1 MSTTPLCPK
10 VRDRAFHFISPHL
23 PAGRRLSGKEL
34 HPGQVAHEGHN
45 LFPGL
50 VRLFAVGF
58 NRGNDKLMDIC
69 RLPFGMA
76 PGSQQA
82 DLSVSPRPEAKAIK
96 PTVCLFILF
105 ESHKGHRLIAEAP
118 RLYEPQGLRELGESR
133 PQKKC
138 AVRGGQ
144 ISHRER
150 TQLVNPHCGIS
161 CVADQLC
168 QECTLGSAVAFPE
181 RVQFVGHT
189 VEIHDLI
196 YEFIVRQALEV
207 VALFQAL
214 KNQFSLSLNVCR
226 KGKPC
231 SLLAD
236 IHRPNLTGPV
246 K

>member
-1 MSTTPLCPK
+1 MTTSGHFVPKSVRSVVPPLPTKSLILRGPHEPK

-23 PAGRRLSGKEL
+23 PAGRGLSGKEL
-34 HPGQVAHEGHN
+34 HPGQVAHKGHD

-76 PGSQQA
+76 LGSQQA
-82 DLSVSPRPEAKAIK
+82 DFRISPRPEAKTIK

-105 ESHKGHRLIAEAP
+105 QPDKGHRLIAEAP

-150 TQLVNPHCGIS
+150 TQLVNPHCGIMVFCRPLYLTALVLPRGIGVNDRIVS
-161 CVADQLC
+161 DSHTPFCPALTASVA
-168 QECTLGSAVAFPE
+168 SRMRSVA
-181 RVQFVGHT
+181 G
-189 VEIHDLI
+189 
-196 YEFIVRQALEV
+196 A
-207 VALFQAL
+207 
-214 KNQFSLSLNVCR
+214 
-226 KGKPC
+226 
-231 SLLAD
+231 
-236 IHRPNLTGPV
+236 
-246 K
+246 